1 MDEKTTVAELRGL
14 VQRFV
19 DERDWNRF
27 HSPKNLAMSA
37 AIEAAELMEHFQ
49 WISMDDSRALARNPK
64 KLAHI
69 GEELADVLAYCLALA
84 NQLNLDIS
92 EILARKM
99 EKNAA
104 KYPAEKYR
112 GRFGLESECPKQC
125 QPVGAGRFAVG
136 KVEVDLATGFGLQ
149 VNFGALVGRAV
160 LGADGAHAKCLVR
173 LDEVAARVGEVG
185 VLLHLSFAEPG
196 LHLG

>member
-1 MDEKTTVAELRGL
+1 M

-49 WISMDDSRALARNPK
+49 WISMDDSRAAANDPDKRTL
-64 KLAHI
+64 I

-84 NQLNLDIS
+84 NQLELDVS

-99 EKNAA
+99 EKNAL
-104 KYPAEKYR
+104 KYPAEEYR
-112 GRFGLESECPKQC
+112 GRFGPEDE
-125 QPVGAGRFAVG
+125 GR
-136 KVEVDLATGFGLQ
+136 K
-149 VNFGALVGRAV
+149 
-160 LGADGAHAKCLVR
+160 
-173 LDEVAARVGEVG
+173 DEG
-185 VLLHLSFAEPG
+185 
-196 LHLG
+196 